1 MIITK
6 RNQKVQSKYLVPL
19 PSQIMTEVE
28 NFENKSSEALIS
40 ISGDL
45 NLEVADKHDFII
57 FKKYPFL
64 LENIEGNTSSLTVDK
79 WIIEQNY
86 DQIIG
91 IIMNIA
97 NDSLM
102 TIIRLNSTDY
112 DTINSQINHYA
123 RTINQDVA
131 LDVPEI
137 RINDLITKV
146 KKFPLA
152 IISADKWDLQGNEYL
167 PEIDSSKLM
176 LLMQYIP
183 VPVLCKVLYQY
194 PNLRAVHTVVVT
206 PSNDDDGEYAFLR
219 YNCTNLRVFY
229 HINFK
234 TKEGEAKQIQLDKY
248 AGCDLENIPV
258 SYYLKIEALD
268 YSYLTIDEFILE
280 EPEFCEE
287 ENYIPIINAIIEA
300 KASYVKCYA
309 PFFACLLQ
317 KVPAELMEKLLE
329 NTTIYLDKN
338 HELEK
343 TNE

>member
-6 RNQKVQSKYLVPL
+6 KNQKVTSKYLVPSS
-19 PSQIMTEVE
+19 SQVMAEVE

-57 FKKYPFL
+57 FKKYPNL
-64 LENIEGNTSSLTVDK
+64 LEGIEDNISGELDAMLVEN
-79 WIIEQNY
+79 NY

-91 IIMNIA
+91 IIRNPNNGFLNA
-97 NDSLM
+97 
-102 TIIRLNSTDY
+102 IIRLDSTDY
-112 DTINSQINHYA
+112 DTITSQIDWY
-123 RTINQDVA
+123 RSSYTA

-137 RINDLITKV
+137 RINDLITKA
-146 KKFPLA
+146 KTLSLN

-167 PEIDSSKLM
+167 PEINTSKLK

-183 VPVLCKVLYQY
+183 VPVLCKELYKY
-194 PNLRAVHTVVVT
+194 GNLQAVHTVVVT
-206 PSNDDDGEYAFLR
+206 PHNDDDDGEYDFLR
-219 YNCTNLRVFY
+219 YTCTNLRVFY

-234 TKEGEAKQIQLDKY
+234 TEEGKAKQIRLDKF
-248 AGCDLENIPV
+248 AGCDLGNIPA
-258 SYYLKIEALD
+258 SYFLKIKALT
-268 YSYLTIDEFILE
+268 SSRTDEFILE

-300 KASYVKCYA
+300 KASYVNCYE

-343 TNE
+343 TNNN